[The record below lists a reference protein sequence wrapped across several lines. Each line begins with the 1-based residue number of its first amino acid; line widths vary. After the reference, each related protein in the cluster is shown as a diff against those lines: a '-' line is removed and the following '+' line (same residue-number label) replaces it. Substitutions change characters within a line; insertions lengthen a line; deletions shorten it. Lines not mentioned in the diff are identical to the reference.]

1 MPFITPNE
9 LHIRTASNKKSI
21 TKVGAQMF
29 GVTEE
34 TFANWRWQMKSQVQ
48 NADDLINILKI
59 SKNEEDAFAELKNR
73 FHAGISPY
81 SIALMD
87 FNDSHDPV
95 RLQLMPRME
104 ELKDKYG
111 VSDPLKE
118 VNNSPVKEVVH
129 VYKDRIAWCV
139 AQLCP
144 VYCRYCFRKRRD
156 GEEGLHFNPK
166 IIEKGLE
173 YIASN
178 KNIRDVLITGGDPFI
193 TQDSTIE
200 NLLKK
205 LREIPHVEII
215 RFGTRTPVSLPY
227 RITEELADILAMYH
241 PIWINTHFNSVQ
253 ELTPESTSAIDTL
266 LKRGIPVGNQSV
278 FLKDVNDHVDK
289 MRSLVNG
296 LVRIRVRPYYIYH
309 PQIVEG
315 TEHLRIPLEKGLDIM
330 RGLRGST
337 TGFAN
342 PQYVLDTPT
351 GKIPLSPNHV
361 LARDGEN
368 VILEQ
373 LTTEPWAE
381 PSPLNGY
388 VPERSL
394 AEISY
399 PTAHRIHTEI
409 KN

>member
-1 MPFITPNE
+1 MTPNE
-9 LHIRTASNKKSI
+9 LHIRTASNKRSI
-21 TKVGAQMF
+21 TKYGAQIF
-29 GVTEE
+29 GVKEE
-34 TFANWRWQMKSQVQ
+34 TFINWRWQMKSQAQ
-48 NADDLINILKI
+48 SANDLINILKI
-59 SKNEEDAFAELKNR
+59 SKNEEDAFGELKNK

-81 SIALMD
+81 SISLID
-87 FNDSHDPV
+87 FKDPDDPV

-104 ELKDKYG
+104 ELRDKYG
-111 VSDPLKE
+111 VPDPLKE

-156 GEEGLHFNPK
+156 EEEGLHFNPK

-173 YIASN
+173 YINSN

-193 TQDSTIE
+193 THDSVIE
-200 NLLKK
+200 NLLIK

-227 RITEELADILAMYH
+227 RITEEFADILAKYH

-253 ELTPESTSAIDTL
+253 ELTPEAAAAIDTL

-278 FLKDVNDHVDK
+278 FLKNVNDRVDK
-289 MRSLVNG
+289 MRELVNG
-296 LVRIRVRPYYIYH
+296 LVKIRVRPYYIYH

-330 RGLRGST
+330 RGLRGTT

-361 LARDGEN
+361 LARDGDN

-381 PSPLNGY
+381 PSPLDGY

-394 AEISY
+394 PDKKYFYAQ
-399 PTAHRIHTEI
+399 RIH
-409 KN
+409 K

>member
-1 MPFITPNE
+1 MTFNIPNE
-9 LHIRTASNKKSI
+9 LHIRTASNKKNI
-21 TKVGAQMF
+21 TQIGAKMF

-34 TFANWRWQMKSQVQ
+34 TFVNWRWQMKFQIQ
-48 NADDLINILKI
+48 TANDLQNILKI
-59 SKNEEDAFAELKNR
+59 SKNEESAFAELKDL

-81 SIALMD
+81 SIALMNFD
-87 FNDSHDPV
+87 NPHDPV
-95 RLQLMPRME
+95 RLQLMPRVE

-111 VSDPLKE
+111 VADPLKE
-118 VNNSPVKEVVH
+118 VNNSPIKEVVH
-129 VYKDRIAWCV
+129 VYKDRIAWCI

-156 GEEGLHFNPK
+156 NETGLHFNPK
-166 IIEKGLE
+166 IIEQGLE
-173 YIASN
+173 YISSN

-193 TQDSTIE
+193 THDHTIE
-200 NLLKK
+200 NLLKR

-227 RITEELADILAMYH
+227 RITENLADILAKYH
-241 PIWINTHFNSVQ
+241 PIWINTHFNSAQ
-253 ELTPESTSAIDTL
+253 ELTPESTAAIDTL

-278 FLKDVNDHVDK
+278 FLKNVNDSVEQI
-289 MRSLVNG
+289 RALVTG
-296 LVRIRVRPYYIYH
+296 LVKIRVRPYYIYH

-315 TEHLRIPLEKGLDIM
+315 TEHLRIPIEKGLDIM
-330 RGLRGST
+330 RNLRGST

-361 LARDGEN
+361 IARDGEN

-373 LTTEPWAE
+373 LTTEAWAE
-381 PSPLNGY
+381 PSPLEGY
-388 VPERSL
+388 QPERPL
-394 AEISY
+394 PEIKY
-399 PTAHRIHTEI
+399 PNAQRIHTG
-409 KN
+409 

>member
-1 MPFITPNE
+1 MPFLTPNDF
-9 LHIRTASNKKSI
+9 HVRTASNQKNV

-29 GVTEE
+29 GVSEE
-34 TFANWRWQMKSQVQ
+34 TFANWRWQMKSQIQ
-48 NADDLINILKI
+48 SANDLFHILKI
-59 SKNEEDAFAELKNR
+59 SKNEEEAFEQLKKQ

-87 FNDSHDPV
+87 FNNLFDPV
-95 RLQLMPRME
+95 RLQLMPRLE
-104 ELKDKYG
+104 ELNDKYG

-156 GEEGLHFNPK
+156 SEDGLHFNPN
-166 IIEKGLE
+166 IIDKGLE

-193 TQDSTIE
+193 THDASIE

-205 LREIPHVEII
+205 LRAIPHVEII

-227 RITEELADILAMYH
+227 RITEEFADMLAKYH

-253 ELTPESTSAIDTL
+253 ELTPEASAAIDTL

-278 FLKDVNDHVDK
+278 FLKDVNDDVEK
-289 MRSLVNG
+289 MRLLVNG
-296 LVRIRVRPYYIYH
+296 LVKMRVRPYYIYH

-315 TEHLRIPLEKGLDIM
+315 TEHLRIPLEKGLDVM
-330 RGLRGST
+330 RGLRGTT

-361 LARDGEN
+361 LARDGDY
-368 VILEQ
+368 VVVEQ
-373 LTTEPWAE
+373 LTKEPWAE
-381 PSPLNGY
+381 PSPLEGY
-388 VPERSL
+388 VPERPL
-394 AEISY
+394 PQKNY
-399 PTAHRIHTEI
+399 PFAH
-409 KN
+409 KV

>member
-9 LHIRTASNKKSI
+9 LHFRTATNKI
-21 TKVGAQMF
+21 NATKVGSQMF
-29 GVTEE
+29 RVSEE
-34 TFANWRWQMKSQVQ
+34 TFMNWRWQMKFQVQ
-48 NADDLINILKI
+48 SANDLINILNI
-59 SKNEEDAFAELKNR
+59 SKNEEQAFEKLKKQ

-81 SIALMD
+81 SISLIN
-87 FNDSHDPV
+87 FNDLYDPV

-104 ELKDKYG
+104 ELNDKYG
-111 VSDPLKE
+111 VPDPLKE
-118 VNNSPVKEVVH
+118 VNNSPVKEVVQ

-156 GEEGLHFNPK
+156 GEEGLHFNPR
-166 IIEKGLE
+166 IIEKGIE

-193 TQDSTIE
+193 AHDSSIE

-227 RITEELADILAMYH
+227 RITEEFADMLAKYH

-253 ELTPESTSAIDTL
+253 ELTPEASSAIDTL
-266 LKRGIPVGNQSV
+266 LKRGIPIGNQSV
-278 FLKDVNDHVDK
+278 FLKDVNDDVDK
-289 MRSLVNG
+289 MRDLVKG
-296 LVRIRVRPYYIYH
+296 LVKMRVRPYYIYH
-309 PQIVEG
+309 PQIVDG

-351 GKIPLSPNHV
+351 GKIPLSPNHI
-361 LARDGEN
+361 LARDGDY
-368 VILEQ
+368 VIVEQ

-388 VPERSL
+388 IPLRPL
-394 AEISY
+394 NKISY
-399 PTAHRIHTEI
+399 PMAQKIHS